1 MSWKTS
7 SIRNLLLGLTSVAL
21 VATTSACGS
30 PAGDSAEGGSD
41 SLQPITVGLPV
52 EATTL
57 TPLYVAN
64 AEKLWKKH
72 GLEAKIIT
80 FKGDAE
86 LVKAVLSGDVD
97 IAVGSLA
104 GPLQA
109 DQAGQDVEVFYA
121 GFNMPAFSWYAVPTV
136 KSIEDGKGKNWGVTT
151 HGSSTDLLTRYS
163 MAKEGIDPEKD
174 AKIIQGGASAARLAA
189 MEAGQLQVNI
199 FAEPQ
204 TIIAERKGYNK
215 ILDLKDVVNSYP
227 MHVSWGTPNY
237 IDSHAAQVEDFV
249 AALREGMQF
258 TKDQPDKAAQI
269 LSDTAKIELTDARAS
284 IDRWVDGLYPDGRMP
299 DTESLDAFFQMGT
312 DGGLFT
318 QRAPEAEWLD
328 TRYMKNDATSS
339 K

>member
-1 MSWKTS
+1 MSRKNSLT
-7 SIRNLLLGLTSVAL
+7 RNLILGLTSTAL
-21 VATTSACGS
+21 LVSTSACAT
-30 PAGDSAEGGSD
+30 PAGGTAEGGGSAP
-41 SLQPITVGLPV
+41 QPITIGLPV

-57 TPLYVAN
+57 TPVYVAT
-64 AEKLWKKH
+64 AEKLWEKH
-72 GLEAKIIT
+72 GLQPKILT

-97 IAVGSLA
+97 VAVGSLA

-109 DQAGQDVEVFYA
+109 DQAGQDVEVFYG
-121 GFNMPAFSWYAVPTV
+121 GFNMPAFSWYAVPEV
-136 KSIEDGKGKNWGVTT
+136 KTIEDGKGKNWGVTT

-163 MAKEGIDPEKD
+163 MAKAGIDPEKD

-215 ILDLKDVVNSYP
+215 ILDLKDVVSSYP
-227 MHVSWGTPNY
+227 MHVSWGTPTY
-237 IDSHAAQVEDFV
+237 IDSHSAQVEDFV
-249 AALREGMQF
+249 AALAEGMQV
-258 TKDQPDKAAQI
+258 TKDQPDKSAQV
-269 LSDTAKIELTDARAS
+269 LADRAKIELPDAKAS
-284 IDRWVDGLYPDGRMP
+284 IERWIDGLYPDGRMP
-299 DTESLDAFFQMGT
+299 DKDSLDAFFKMGT

-318 QRAPEAEWLD
+318 QRSPESEWLD
-328 TRYMKNDATSS
+328 TRFIKSEAAPS